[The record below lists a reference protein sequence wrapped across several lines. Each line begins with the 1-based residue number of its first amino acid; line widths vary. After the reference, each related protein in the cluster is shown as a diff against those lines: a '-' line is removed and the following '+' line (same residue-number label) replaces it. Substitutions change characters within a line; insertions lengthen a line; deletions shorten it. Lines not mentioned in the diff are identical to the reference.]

1 MQEQVRISLNAV
13 RVFTTAAR
21 HGSIA
26 AAAKEL
32 NVSASAVSHQIKK
45 LEADLGTSLFVRSN
59 NSITLTDTGRRFFED
74 SISGIAVI
82 NRSAQTLIRMA
93 EQIVV
98 RVSVDVAVRWFV
110 SALED
115 FKSRHPE
122 ARVRVDTTHAFDAPL
137 SPTEDAAIVY
147 RRSHDD
153 SGKGEL
159 LLRDFSRPVVAPA
172 LLAACGYHGPE
183 DIGKL
188 PALQCTEDLWDWR
201 LWAKQMGLKEATIR
215 IAHEFDLDDAAIR
228 AACAG
233 LGMVLAPRLTTRSE
247 IEAGTLV
254 ALPGFEAIEMGRY
267 YLLLGP
273 RDGGIVGEF
282 RSWLLEIMS
291 RERRLSWPVAL

>member
-1 MQEQVRISLNAV
+1 MQTLVRISLNAV
-13 RVFTTAAR
+13 RTFTIAAK

-32 NVSASAVSHQIKK
+32 NVTASAVSHQIKK

-59 NSITLTDTGRRFFED
+59 NAIALTDMGRRFFED
-74 SISGIAVI
+74 SRSGIAVI
-82 NRSAQTLIRMA
+82 DRSAQAVIRMA
-93 EQIVV
+93 DQIVV

-110 SALED
+110 STLED
-115 FKSRHPE
+115 FKRRYPE
-122 ARVRVDTTHAFDAPL
+122 VRVRLETTHIVDAPL
-137 SPTEDAAIVY
+137 SPVEDAAIVY

-159 LLRDFSRPVVAPA
+159 LFRDVSRPVVSPA
-172 LLAACGYHGPE
+172 LLAACDYHGPE

-188 PALQCTEDLWDWR
+188 PALTSTEDLWDWR
-201 LWAKQMGLKEATIR
+201 LWAKQMGLKEATINVV
-215 IAHEFDLDDAAIR
+215 HEFDLDDTAIR

-233 LGMVLAPRLTTRSE
+233 LGMVLAPRLTTQSE

-254 ALPGFEAIEMGRY
+254 ELPGFQAVEMGKY

-273 RDGGIVGEF
+273 RDGGIVREF
-282 RSWLLEIMS
+282 RSWLLEVMS
-291 RERRLSWPVAL
+291 RKRA